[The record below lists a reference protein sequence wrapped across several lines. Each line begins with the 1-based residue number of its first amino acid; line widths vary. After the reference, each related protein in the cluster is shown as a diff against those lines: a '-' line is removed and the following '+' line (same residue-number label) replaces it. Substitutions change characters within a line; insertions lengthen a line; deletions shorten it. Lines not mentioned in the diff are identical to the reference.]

1 MSTGLV
7 GAVSRLPS
15 FSRLFASIP
24 NDPLA
29 WIIWLV
35 AFAGINAVWM
45 HSGARQFGFEQVA
58 FNLTLGFAGL
68 AGEYYLAR
76 EVCRSWH
83 ERALLPLIGFF
94 VVWAGAFG
102 YSMNSWTG
110 VASDGQVQK
119 ANIQKAAYITSVDN
133 QAEMDRAQSRYD
145 QAKADRDAAAKPLYE
160 PLPTVAG
167 KAVSSAAEAR
177 TLIAS
182 YEGNTRFFVDLT
194 NKCTDAKGKQSRAFC
209 AAYGEAKA
217 SLAAHDARS
226 SAQDRVATL
235 NKEFSTREAE
245 LREARRAAT
254 TSPVITSD
262 KRSDLRILVK
272 YFGVSEETAMDINA
286 MGKIILI
293 SLLLSGLGVL
303 HENNKYRGAARRQW
317 PFIAA
322 FKRFVFGSAAADSVA
337 PGTLVL
343 RETTTEDP
351 RALREVDAMRSR
363 IRAALSGQ
371 QIAA

>member
-1 MSTGLV
+1 MSIGLI
-7 GAVSRLPS
+7 GAISRLPS
-15 FSRLFASIP
+15 PSRILSSIP

-29 WIIWLV
+29 WIIRLV
-35 AFAGINAVWM
+35 AVAGINAVWM
-45 HSGARQFGFEQVA
+45 HSGGPQFGFEQIA

-102 YSMNSWTG
+102 YSMNAWTG

-119 ANIQKAAYITSVDN
+119 ASIQKAAFITSSDT
-133 QAEMDRAQSRYD
+133 QAEMERAQSRYD

-177 TLIAS
+177 TVISS

-217 SLAAHDARS
+217 ALAAHDARS
-226 SAQDRVATL
+226 SAQDRVSTL
-235 NKEFSTREAE
+235 NKEFSAREAE
-245 LREARRAAT
+245 LRDARRAAT
-254 TSPVITSD
+254 TARVVTSD
-262 KRSDLRILVK
+262 KRSDLRMLVK
-272 YFGVSEETAMDINA
+272 YLGVSEETAMDINA

-293 SLLLSGLGVL
+293 SLLLSGLGIL
-303 HENNKYRGAARRQW
+303 HENNKYRGTPRRQW

-322 FKRFVFGSAAADSVA
+322 LKRFVFGSAAADSVA

-351 RALREVDAMRSR
+351 RALKEVEAFRAR
-363 IRAALSGQ
+363 IRDALSKQ
-371 QIAA
+371 AAAA